1 MPGPIDV
8 YSEGLRA
15 EYLASRTTLRDLVLH
30 QDRLRQEMK
39 DLGAN
44 VGPSI
49 TAELAEPQ
57 LISMLAGNVP
67 IAQPSLGQRFK
78 ILATQLMSL
87 RNARTL
93 THGWLA

>member
-1 MPGPIDV
+1 M
-8 YSEGLRA
+8 
-15 EYLASRTTLRDLVLH
+15 ASRTTLRNLVLH

-44 VGPSI
+44 VGQSI

-57 LISMLAGNVP
+57 LISLLAGNAP
-67 IAQPSLGQRFK
+67 IAQPSLGQR
-78 ILATQLMSL
+78 LGTGRGASL
-87 RNARTL
+87 CGVLRTS